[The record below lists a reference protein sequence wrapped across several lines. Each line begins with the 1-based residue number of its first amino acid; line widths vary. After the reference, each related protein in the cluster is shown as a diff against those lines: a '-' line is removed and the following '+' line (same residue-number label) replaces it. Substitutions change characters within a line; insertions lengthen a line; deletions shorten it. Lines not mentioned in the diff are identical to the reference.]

1 MSETPIKNTDITKA
15 CSGKEEVNAEQMA
28 LDLLNK
34 LQKEIS
40 SLKKK
45 NTQILSQINKDTSK
59 RRSRS
64 RQRNRSRSR
73 SRRRDRSRSRRRNRS
88 RSRSRS
94 RSRRYNRSNS
104 RRRAPVKCKTLNIK
118 RYHRFNK
125 NKFIPFDNKKQSS
138 VFKKKSKL
146 IEGDLYLCKNTS
158 YYEVSG
164 VLYEKL
170 PFPEIYCLDLD
181 KNIVLDANCLS
192 HPTLT
197 ILEKIFPS
205 KKNNIPDK
213 TQYYRSIS
221 DYLKTIHIEQIVKFI
236 MEIDPYNL
244 VINDVAMNSLYV
256 NITLY
261 MHNYLKP
268 EERGT
273 SPDYYMEF
281 QKRYKDIMCIIEDT
295 EIGNLINH
303 KILLYIR
310 SLYRFVKQKDATYP
324 FLHNTFCMAIAK
336 KEYRCYL

>member
-1 MSETPIKNTDITKA
+1 
-15 CSGKEEVNAEQMA
+15 
-28 LDLLNK
+28 
-34 LQKEIS
+34 
-40 SLKKK
+40 
-45 NTQILSQINKDTSK
+45 
-59 RRSRS
+59 
-64 RQRNRSRSR
+64 
-73 SRRRDRSRSRRRNRS
+73 
-88 RSRSRS
+88 
-94 RSRRYNRSNS
+94 
-104 RRRAPVKCKTLNIK
+104 
-118 RYHRFNK
+118 
-125 NKFIPFDNKKQSS
+125 
-138 VFKKKSKL
+138 
-146 IEGDLYLCKNTS
+146 LCKNTS